1 MRIKNLILIFLF
13 MIFNTNLVFA
23 NTPVQQ
29 IIKERQSF
37 ESQKEQFKKLEKNSN
52 EKIFFNEVKKP
63 LLEKISNEKCVEIKK
78 IEENTI
84 TLLSKKEKKKIFQK
98 YNNGC
103 RTLTELNNLTKELT
117 KLYIDKGYVTAKVYF
132 KAQKIEKGILEIIA
146 LEGKINNITPKNL
159 YIKNAFLF
167 QEKDYLNLRDLET
180 AIESINRL
188 PSNKATIKIVP
199 AKKIGMSNVE
209 IENKT
214 TNRLN
219 GNIGIDNYGSKK
231 IGKFQGNMNLNFDN
245 PLGINDQ
252 FSIYL
257 NSTQNHTKI
266 ENSKGNSFVYSFPI
280 GSRLL
285 NTISYKKS
293 SYKQLLKVGITDY
306 ETKGYTDTSTFNM
319 KYKLFHNRENRLNLG
334 AFLSRYDTENYI
346 ENSQIETSSYSL
358 ATKGIELDYLFQQEG
373 FYSYISLTYT
383 KGTDW
388 FGTYNPTDLDE
399 NFSFY
404 NIDVSLF
411 KQFLGLQYSF
421 NGHYQDT
428 KDLLFGNN
436 QISIGGPYSVRGYN
450 KEGLSGNSGYYIR
463 NELEKSLSSKL
474 FNIFIQ
480 KYFLAYDYGS
490 IGEDESTQGGIL
502 ASYSLGGKYFYN
514 DFSMQFYYAT
524 PLRKKDVEE
533 TGKFFGI
540 SMGYRF

>member
-1 MRIKNLILIFLF
+1 MKNKNLIFIVLLMTFK
-13 MIFNTNLVFA
+13 TSLVFA
-23 NTPVQQ
+23 NTPVQK

-37 ESQKEQFKKLEKNSN
+37 ENQKEQFKKLKENSN
-52 EKIFFNEVKKP
+52 KRIYFNDIKKP
-63 LLEKISNEKCVEIKK
+63 LLEKVDDERCIEIKR

-84 TLLSKKEKKKIFQK
+84 TLLSKNEKEKIFKKYK
-98 YNNGC
+98 NGC

-132 KAQKIEKGILEIIA
+132 KAQKIKKNILEIIA
-146 LEGKINNITPKNL
+146 LEGKINTILPNKL

-167 QEKDYLNLRDLET
+167 QEKEYLNLRDLET

-188 PSNKATIKIVP
+188 PSNNASMKIIP
-199 AKKIGMSNVE
+199 GKELGMSNIEV
-209 IENKT
+209 ENKT

-245 PLGINDQ
+245 PLGVNDQ
-252 FSIYL
+252 LSIYL

-266 ENSKGNSFVYSFPI
+266 ENSKGNSFFYSFPI

-293 SYKQLLKVGITDY
+293 SYKQLLKVGITDF

-319 KYKLFHNRENRLNLG
+319 KYKLFHNRKNRLNLG
-334 AFLSRYDTENYI
+334 AFISRYDTENYI
-346 ENSQIETSSYSL
+346 ANSQIETSSYSL
-358 ATKGIELDYLFQQEG
+358 ATKGLEIDYLFQQEG
-373 FYSYISLTYT
+373 FYSSISLSYT
-383 KGTDW
+383 KGTNW

-399 NFSFY
+399 KFSFY
-404 NIDVSLF
+404 NVDVSLM
-411 KQFLGLQYSF
+411 KQFLDLQYSF
-421 NGHYQDT
+421 NGHYQNT

-436 QISIGGPYSVRGYN
+436 QISIGGPYSVRGYK

-474 FNIFIQ
+474 FNVFIQ
-480 KYFLAYDYGS
+480 KYFLAYDYGY
-490 IGEDESTQGGIL
+490 IEEDESTKGGIL

>member
-1 MRIKNLILIFLF
+1 MKNLILIFLF

-37 ESQKEQFKKLEKNSN
+37 ESQKEQFKKLEENSN

-84 TLLSKKEKKKIFQK
+84 TLLSKKEKKEIFQK

-199 AKKIGMSNVE
+199 AKKIGMSNIE

-428 KDLLFGNN
+428 KNLLFGNN

-490 IGEDESTQGGIL
+490 IEEDESTQGGIL